1 MLVLATQNGDFLL
14 HNATRIDFYRQEEKA
29 IWTVS
34 MSIDGYKFP
43 LHAFE
48 GVTDSVVFTNIV
60 RREVLKLV
68 SDKYVDDGNIVRLN
82 EICQKALKRVENCED
97 DEDDE

>member
-14 HNATRIDFYRQEEKA
+14 HNATRIDFYRQEEKKV
-29 IWTVS
+29 WTVS
-34 MSIDGYKFP
+34 MSIEGYKFP

-48 GVTDSVVFTNIV
+48 DSTDSVVFIHVV

-68 SDKYVDDGNIVRLN
+68 ADKFIDDGNIVELSK
-82 EICQKALKRVENCED
+82 ICQKALEIVETGE
-97 DEDDE
+97 DEDDDE